1 MYFWLIFSNKKNHFE
16 RIPVSVKNNDH
27 LFCMTSELLEPDELY
42 LFLRSGVTQTDDHE
56 CLENLETVSEL
67 IVCTKEQLHIMS
79 IYFDIKR
86 YWYSKNIS
94 YDVNIDYVLSQSCR
108 TPDFYLADLSKLQ
121 TIYK

>member
-1 MYFWLIFSNKKNHFE
+1 MYFWLIFSSKKNHFE

-42 LFLRSGVTQTDDHE
+42 LFLRSGVTQTDDLE

-67 IVCTKEQLHIMS
+67 IVCTEEQLHIMS

-86 YWYSKNIS
+86 Y
-94 YDVNIDYVLSQSCR
+94 
-108 TPDFYLADLSKLQ
+108 
-121 TIYK
+121 